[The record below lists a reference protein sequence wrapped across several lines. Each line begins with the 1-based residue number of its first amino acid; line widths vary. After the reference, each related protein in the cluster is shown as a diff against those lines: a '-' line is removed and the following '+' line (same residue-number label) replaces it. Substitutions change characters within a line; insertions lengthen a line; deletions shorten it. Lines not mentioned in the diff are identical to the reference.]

1 MLGENKAIG
10 QRVDDD
16 DVVASGR
23 EHGGET
29 GGHQRSQSHRWKRM
43 MLSQPRVT
51 VDNIGGGGEVKV

>member
-1 MLGENKAIG
+1 MGENKAIG

-29 GGHQRSQSHRWKRM
+29 SIEKCS
-43 MLSQPRVT
+43 LPVL
-51 VDNIGGGGEVKV
+51 GEN